1 MRTRWAAGAV
11 AALLVLTGC
20 TDDAGDLM
28 EQQEQQNAELRE
40 RPTSEAEVAR
50 LAEAQAALVAALE
63 ADLGLG
69 PWTVS
74 EGRGSSGCPQY
85 DQSDGEIHYL
95 EGLLL
100 TGGVPDAVWPR
111 AADLVADIGGRYDFG
126 PADVVVDA
134 PGEHE
139 IVLRGADGALLR
151 FGTLKN
157 ATLQLATG
165 CHLPERELR

>member
-1 MRTRWAAGAV
+1 MPVTAGLTIVPRQASLDV

-20 TDDAGDLM
+20 TDDAENLM

-40 RPTSEAEVAR
+40 RPTSEAEATR
-50 LAEAQAALVAALE
+50 LEGAQAALVTALE
-63 ADLGLG
+63 ANLGLG
-69 PWTVS
+69 PWAVS

-100 TGGVPDAVWPR
+100 
-111 AADLVADIGGRYDFG
+111 
-126 PADVVVDA
+126 
-134 PGEHE
+134 
-139 IVLRGADGALLR
+139 
-151 FGTLKN
+151 
-157 ATLQLATG
+157 ATG